1 MNKKDTLITRKEA
14 AEMIGVS
21 KKYVKNLKKI
31 GRLFPD
37 RNFPERWSKRKIE
50 RYIQE
55 IS

>member
-1 MNKKDTLITRKEA
+1 MVKNDTLISRKETA
-14 AEMIGVS
+14 KMIGVPT
-21 KKYVKNLKKI
+21 KYVKNLKKI
-31 GRLFPD
+31 GRLFPE